1 MQEEQFSSL
10 SEKIRGSLI
19 TPASSEYEGAR
30 KVYNE
35 MIDRSRR
42 DRSLR
47 GRCGRKGGGKFCP
60 SRWSH
65 GRDPRRRPQRGRLG
79 RV

>member
-1 MQEEQFSSL
+1 MQEEQFSRL

-35 MIDRSRR
+35 MIDRRPAVIV
-42 DRSLR
+42 
-47 GRCGRKGGGKFCP
+47 RCADVADVRAAVNFARQDGLTVAIRGGG
-60 SRWSH
+60 
-65 GRDPRRRPQRGRLG
+65 
-79 RV
+79 